1 VFISASTLILL
12 TSIASAQERV
22 TLDEALR
29 LFRLRGFDLLLA
41 DAAIAG
47 AAGDLTAAGAI
58 SNPTLSLARG
68 RSSTYDPS
76 LCAGCSSTSYGIGIT
91 DQAALSDTLIGKRR
105 LRMAVAR
112 AALEATKRSRA
123 DAERTLGFTVKQQL
137 LLAELG
143 KEALAYAHEAQRL
156 AAGTLDLVNKRYS
169 AGAVSE
175 ADVARAEVQKLEA
188 DQAVDVTTQTLV
200 QAKASLTYLL
210 GYDETPDGF
219 DVADDLV
226 RGPRPAGL
234 ASASRETLLQEA
246 RTHRPD
252 LAASRFQIERA
263 HAAVDLARKARV
275 PDFFPSLQYSQEGR
289 GQSAIQ
295 PPTVTLGISGALPV
309 FYHYSGEIARANADL
324 LTQQTTNRKIE
335 AQIGSDV
342 AAAFSALTNAESR
355 TARMQGRLLE
365 RAGRARDL
373 VRLQY
378 EKGAASLFEFLD
390 AQRTY
395 LGTRNEYL
403 QTLNDYWIA
412 VFQLEQATGVELRS

>member
-1 VFISASTLILL
+1 
-12 TSIASAQERV
+12 
-22 TLDEALR
+22 
-29 LFRLRGFDLLLA
+29 
-41 DAAIAG
+41 
-47 AAGDLTAAGAI
+47 
-58 SNPTLSLARG
+58 
-68 RSSTYDPS
+68 
-76 LCAGCSSTSYGIGIT
+76 
-91 DQAALSDTLIGKRR
+91 
-105 LRMAVAR
+105 
-112 AALEATKRSRA
+112 
-123 DAERTLGFTVKQQL
+123 
-137 LLAELG
+137 
-143 KEALAYAHEAQRL
+143 
-156 AAGTLDLVNKRYS
+156 
-169 AGAVSE
+169 
-175 ADVARAEVQKLEA
+175 
-188 DQAVDVTTQTLV
+188 
-200 QAKASLTYLL
+200 
-210 GYDETPDGF
+210 
-219 DVADDLV
+219 
-226 RGPRPAGL
+226 
-234 ASASRETLLQEA
+234 LQEA